1 MLKLIDGFANIFLK
15 SIQFYCTYHPK
26 FLFPSPFSTYIT
38 NFKFPQV
45 CKSTI
50 SMLKQC
56 IKVIIKIGKCIWY
69 LAGMVWFLFSLVRW
83 GNTLWWILYIYFVH
97 FTWKKPIQTAF
108 EKNLTSISYLPML
121 LWFPLLWSKSLKTSI
136 NIFWQPN
143 NNTLSRG

>member
-1 MLKLIDGFANIFLK
+1 MFKLIDRFANICLK

-26 FLFPSPFSTYIT
+26 FLFLSPFSTYNT

-69 LAGMVWFLFSLVRW
+69 LAGMVWFLLSLVRW

-97 FTWKKPIQTAF
+97 FTWKNPNTERFWKKSYSYILSSYVTMVSFAMIKIIKNINKHILTA
-108 EKNLTSISYLPML
+108 
-121 LWFPLLWSKSLKTSI
+121 
-136 NIFWQPN
+136 
-143 NNTLSRG
+143 